1 MGRWYSAEERNQ
13 HVQQYLASGL
23 TLQKY
28 GDLNNLKKS
37 TLAGWVQSYNK
48 ATLVLST
55 NFQDVTPILK
65 QQSPLTN
72 SMVKLNLPN
81 GLSLEFDSSIL
92 HQVIEEFK

>member
-1 MGRWYSAEERNQ
+1 MGQWYSAEERSQ

-48 ATLVLST
+48 ATLALST

-65 QQSPLTN
+65 QQSSLTN
-72 SMVKLNLPN
+72 SIVKLNLPN

>member
-1 MGRWYSAEERNQ
+1 MGRWYSSDERSQ

-28 GDLNNLKKS
+28 GDLNDLKKS

-48 ATLVLST
+48 ATLALST

-65 QQSPLTN
+65 QQSSLTN